1 MADRKSASTDA
12 GPVKK
17 TMKPATSGP
26 TIVGLMA
33 SKRLTSK
40 LTSKLGKDRR
50 SSSIAASNVH
60 VEKEPSYR
68 MEPNQK
74 FSTVKARQILEDI
87 LSSRLERYRYNSK
100 FARNMAKVL
109 SDEIKDQMKALNYD
123 RYKYICVVY
132 IGEVKDQAMAL
143 TSRCAWDNKY
153 DNSATYT
160 YQGSYQG
167 KAWFC
172 NASVFGVYRE

>member
-40 LTSKLGKDRR
+40 LTSKLGKGRR
-50 SSSIAASNVH
+50 SSSIAVSQVH

-68 MEPNQK
+68 MEPANK
-74 FSTVKARQILEDI
+74 FSSVRATKVLQDV

-109 SDEIKDQMKALNYD
+109 SEEIKDQMKALRYD
-123 RYKYICVVY
+123 RYKYVCVVY
-132 IGEVKDQAMAL
+132 IGEVKEQAMAL
-143 TSRCAWDNKY
+143 TSRCAWDNKF

-160 YQGSYQG
+160 YQGAYQG

-172 NASVFGVYRE
+172 NASVFAVYRE